1 MKNIIKNEWII
12 MREYERKGCVCLLGK
27 DEKRTG
33 VTASAGLVCKDN
45 KGSGC
50 DTRMKGKW
58 RTAWTREDGG
68 GVGRPGCALHCVC
81 VCASQPAAG
90 LDWLYAHVYKHTPC
104 PLFPSRS
111 LLPFNHFPCCC
122 CRPITCRPSR
132 IITLSYRISL
142 FRNDSG
148 LSASLPLPHSH
159 NHRKAVK

>member
-1 MKNIIKNEWII
+1 

-27 DEKRTG
+27 DEKGTG

-111 LLPFNHFPCCC
+111 LLPFPFNHFPCCC
-122 CRPITCRPSR
+122 CYRPITCRPSR
-132 IITLSYRISL
+132 IITLSYRISPIQNGMIL
-142 FRNDSG
+142 
-148 LSASLPLPHSH
+148 ASLPLCPCLTPTITV
-159 NHRKAVK
+159 RQ